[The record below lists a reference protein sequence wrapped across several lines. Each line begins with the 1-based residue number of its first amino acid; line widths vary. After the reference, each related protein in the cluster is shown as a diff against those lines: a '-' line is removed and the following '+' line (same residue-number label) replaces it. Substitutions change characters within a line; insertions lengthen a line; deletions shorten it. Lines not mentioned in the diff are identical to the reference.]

1 MHDFNIKKCLDYKVN
16 KYNNTCHSTTKMKLV
31 GVKSNALIDSG
42 KRTNDKNSKFKI
54 GDMLEHQNIETFLQ
68 NITLQFSIKK
78 FL

>member
-16 KYNNTCHSTTKMKLV
+16 KYNNTCHSTIKMKLV

-54 GDMLEHQNIETFLQ
+54 GDNVRTSKYRNIFAKYHT
-68 NITLQFSIKK
+68 SV
-78 FL
+78 

>member
-16 KYNNTCHSTTKMKLV
+16 KYNNTCHGTTKMKLV

-54 GDMLEHQNIETFLQ
+54 GDNVRTSKYRNIFAKYHT
-68 NITLQFSIKK
+68 SI
-78 FL
+78 